1 MDYDVLVVG
10 AGPSGST
17 AARYVASKGFSV
29 LVLEKKKLSWE
40 KPCAGG
46 ISGRVIDEFDV
57 PPKALER
64 TITGDFVCSPKNV
77 TVTLEKPYRIGA
89 CTMRAEF
96 DRVLCE
102 TAMDEGAEFREES
115 LVTDPILKNGS
126 LTGVEAKEK
135 GRTVNHEAKVTI
147 IADGCPSNLSRRL
160 GIYVGH
166 PEHIFMCYQEH
177 MKLANSKIDDMIG
190 NNIEIYF
197 GSHIIPIG
205 YAWIFP
211 KNGAVSVGL
220 GTPMHLVEKE
230 KINLHHRLETFIK
243 HHPIAKPKLHGA
255 KTFLKQAAII
265 PHGGLGG
272 EESRIVSRI
281 HGNGYVVVGD
291 AAGFVSP
298 ATGEGIYYGM
308 KSGQLAAETTIKAL
322 MAEDYSEPVLAD
334 YYRNV
339 LGSIVY
345 NDMKYGWKIR
355 RMFLESDKYTEK
367 LVKASKRDPWFGE
380 MTRQLIS
387 GEIPYQRFMRR
398 LYTHPHKLLKALL
411 YY

>member
-1 MDYDVLVVG
+1 MGYDVLVVG

-29 LVLEKKKLSWE
+29 LVLERKKLSWE

-46 ISGRVIDEFDV
+46 ISGRVIDEFGV
-57 PPKALER
+57 PPKAFQR
-64 TITGDFVCSPKNV
+64 TITGDFVCSPKNL

-89 CTMRAEF
+89 CSMRAEF
-96 DRVLCE
+96 DQVLCE
-102 TAMDEGAEFREES
+102 MAMDEGAEFREES
-115 LVTDPILKNGS
+115 RVTEPVLKA
-126 LTGVEAKEK
+126 GVLSGVKAKEE
-135 GRTVNHEAKVTI
+135 GTTVVHEAKVTI
-147 IADGCPSNLSRRL
+147 IADGCPSDTSRKL
-160 GIYVGH
+160 GIYVGD
-166 PEHIFMCYQEH
+166 PAHIFICYQEH
-177 MKLANSKIDDMIG
+177 MKLANTNIDDAIG

-211 KNGAVSVGL
+211 KDGAVSVGL
-220 GTPMHLVEKE
+220 GTPMHLVEEE
-230 KINLHHRLETFIK
+230 KINLQNRLETFIK
-243 HHPIAKPKLHGA
+243 HHPIAKTKLHGA
-255 KTFLKQAAII
+255 KTTLKQAAII

-281 HGNGYVVVGD
+281 HGDGYLVVGD

-308 KSGQLAAETTIKAL
+308 KSGQLAAEATIKAL
-322 MAEDYSEPVLAD
+322 MSEDYSEEALAN
-334 YYRNV
+334 YARNV
-339 LGSIVY
+339 RESIIY